1 MGKRGRKSYEESGCG
16 LVPIHVIAK
25 RMGISERNAQS
36 IWKSA
41 QEKLRKD
48 PNAFSILLECVHGV
62 AASEQELVRCSSVEC
77 DQEYIAKFASK

>member
-1 MGKRGRKSYEESGCG
+1 MGKRGRTSYEESGYG
-16 LVPIHVIAK
+16 VMPIHVIAQ
-25 RMGISERNAQS
+25 RMGISERSAHS

-62 AASEQELVRCSSVEC
+62 AASEQELMRCSSVEC
-77 DQEYIAKFASK
+77 DQEYIAKFASE